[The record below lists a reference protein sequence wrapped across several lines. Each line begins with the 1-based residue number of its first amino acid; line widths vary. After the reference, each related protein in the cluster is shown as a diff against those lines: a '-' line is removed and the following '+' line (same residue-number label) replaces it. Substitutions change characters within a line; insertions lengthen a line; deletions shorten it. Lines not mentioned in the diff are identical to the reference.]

1 MSVIA
6 QRLDE
11 KLKSMPPAKAASVE
25 RLVWDVLQVVDF
37 EPAAPESRLE
47 DVQAHEA
54 HVARCLEMAS
64 ELDWSDLERPAQGVS
79 EKREDW

>member
-6 QRLDE
+6 LRLDQ
-11 KLKSMPPAKAASVE
+11 KLKSMTPAKAASVE

-37 EPAAPESRLE
+37 QPVAAAARAVE
-47 DVQAHEA
+47 VQEHEA

-64 ELDWSDLERPAQGVS
+64 ELDWSDFQRPEQGVS